1 MGKEKITCNSACII
15 GLTACF
21 AEMGSK
27 KEKIAYISGK
37 ISGIPLESARANF
50 DRGERLMLSRG
61 YNVVN
66 PLAMHAGRV
75 LTWQQYM
82 RLDISALVR
91 CDTIY
96 MLTGW
101 HLSKGARLEHT
112 IAKAVGIE
120 IIYED

>member
-1 MGKEKITCNSACII
+1 MGKEKISSISDCII
-15 GLTACF
+15 GLTACS
-21 AEMGSK
+21 AEMGGK

-50 DRGERLMLSRG
+50 DRGEKLMLSRG

-66 PLAMHAGRV
+66 PLLMHAGAD

-82 RLDISALVR
+82 RLDISALML
-91 CDTIY
+91 CDAIY

-101 HLSKGARLEHT
+101 YLSKGARLEHT
-112 IAKAVGIE
+112 IAKAVGLE
-120 IIYED
+120 IIYE